1 MHAVRMG
8 VAFAA
13 TAAISLIA
21 ATSVAQE
28 QYPATNLKVQGGW
41 ATGGLY
47 TEYEV
52 PFWKERIPKLSGGKV
67 TAHLTTLNEMGLK
80 GPEVFR
86 LLKIGVIDL
95 GTSVLGYVAGD
106 HPENEGADIA
116 GAALTAKIA
125 RDAVDAWRPVLNKLY
140 AEKYGVMP
148 IMFYPAE
155 AQAFF
160 CNAPIKGLDDL
171 KGKKVRTS
179 TASAANFV
187 EAVGATSVTMA
198 FSEVVPALQRKV
210 IVCAVTGT
218 FSGNSAKWYEVA
230 THLYPL
236 PLGWSVFMYAA
247 SIQSWKALDPKVRT
261 LLETELKKLEN
272 EMWEGGAFRT
282 QQGIDC
288 NTGKSSCQKGTKQ
301 NMTLVPVSDTDA
313 AKATK
318 IIEEKIL
325 PDWAKRC
332 GAECVQNWNGSV
344 GKVLGMTAKM

>member
-1 MHAVRMG
+1 MFSMR
-8 VAFAA
+8 FALIG
-13 TAAISLIA
+13 AAMCLIA
-21 ATSVAQE
+21 GPSLAQE
-28 QYPATNLKVQGGW
+28 AYPATNLKVQGGW

-52 PFWKERIPKLSGGKV
+52 PFWKERIPKLSNGRI

-86 LLKIGVIDL
+86 LLKVGVVDF

-116 GAALTAKIA
+116 GAALDAKTARA
-125 RDAVDAWRPVLNKLY
+125 AVEAWRPTLDKLY
-140 AEKYGVMP
+140 VDKYGVKP
-148 IMFYPAE
+148 IIFYPAE

-160 CNAPIKGLDDL
+160 CNADIKGLDDL

-179 TASAANFV
+179 TASAAAFV
-187 EAVGATSVTMA
+187 QAIGGVSITMA

-210 IVCAVTGT
+210 IDCAITGT

-247 SIQSWKALDPKVRT
+247 GTQSWNQFNPKVRE
-261 LLETELKKLEN
+261 LLESELKKLEN
-272 EMWEGGAFRT
+272 EMWEGGAYRT

-288 NTGKSSCQKGTKQ
+288 NTGKATCEKGTKQ
-301 NMTLVPVSDTDA
+301 TMTLVPVTEADA
-313 AKATK
+313 AKAKK
-318 IIEEKIL
+318 IIEQNIL

-332 GAECVQNWNGSV
+332 GATCTQQWNETV
-344 GKVLGMTAKM
+344 GKALGMTAKM